1 MGNYLCSLKHVQHF
15 VSSMLSFN
23 RSMIISMS
31 QVMTFWGQ
39 TNVPNL
45 SKIKLR
51 KMMDDLFLQK
61 KLFSAPYLLLLAMI
75 DTSLTFHLFS
85 NCCSIWHFQL
95 NVHWFFVRI
104 NFPTGDIFHQI
115 QQEACCSNFEVFF
128 TLFLAQFSQQKKKFT
143 KAVSE
148 PFARLIIRYSRRLWK
163 VFRKGVSSLLDWSP
177 IQGWWW
183 KGWSYPF
190 GIIWTHFHL
199 LWYGVSE
206 VYLISKFPK
215 EIS

>member
-1 MGNYLCSLKHVQHF
+1 
-15 VSSMLSFN
+15 
-23 RSMIISMS
+23 MICFCKK
-31 QVMTFWGQ
+31 TFFC
-39 TNVPNL
+39 T
-45 SKIKLR
+45 
-51 KMMDDLFLQK
+51 
-61 KLFSAPYLLLLAMI
+61 LLASI
-75 DTSLTFHLFS
+75 SNDWHQSYFPPVFKLLFYLTFPVKCALIFRTYFS
-85 NCCSIWHFQL
+85 
-95 NVHWFFVRI
+95 
-104 NFPTGDIFHQI
+104 TGDIFHQI

>member
-1 MGNYLCSLKHVQHF
+1 
-15 VSSMLSFN
+15 
-23 RSMIISMS
+23 
-31 QVMTFWGQ
+31 
-39 TNVPNL
+39 
-45 SKIKLR
+45 
-51 KMMDDLFLQK
+51 
-61 KLFSAPYLLLLAMI
+61 MI

-85 NCCSIWHFQL
+85 NCCSIWHFQWNHW
-95 NVHWFFVRI
+95 NVHWNYLRMNFFNQRYFSS
-104 NFPTGDIFHQI
+104 NSTRSMLLLPSPTLRY
-115 QQEACCSNFEVFF
+115 FF

-206 VYLISKFPK
+206 VYLISKFQK
-215 EIS
+215 KNS

>member
-1 MGNYLCSLKHVQHF
+1 MICFCKKTFFCTLLASISNDWHQSYFPPVFKLLFYLTFPVKSLKCALKLLTYEFFQPEIFFIKFSKKHAAA
-15 VSSMLSFN
+15 
-23 RSMIISMS
+23 
-31 QVMTFWGQ
+31 TF
-39 TNVPNL
+39 
-45 SKIKLR
+45 
-51 KMMDDLFLQK
+51 
-61 KLFSAPYLLLLAMI
+61 
-75 DTSLTFHLFS
+75 
-85 NCCSIWHFQL
+85 
-95 NVHWFFVRI
+95 
-104 NFPTGDIFHQI
+104 
-115 QQEACCSNFEVFF
+115 SNFEVFF

-215 EIS
+215 KNSELLCKTYENT

>member
-1 MGNYLCSLKHVQHF
+1 
-15 VSSMLSFN
+15 
-23 RSMIISMS
+23 
-31 QVMTFWGQ
+31 
-39 TNVPNL
+39 
-45 SKIKLR
+45 
-51 KMMDDLFLQK
+51 
-61 KLFSAPYLLLLAMI
+61 MI

-85 NCCSIWHFQL
+85 NCCSIWQFQL

-104 NFPTGDIFHQI
+104 NFSTGDIFHQI

-199 LWYGVSE
+199 LWYGVSV
-206 VYLISKFPK
+206 VYLISKFSKNVNFYIRVRRSTLGFPALNLK
-215 EIS
+215 MSQFSFDFDLILKYNQEIGFFLIKIEELIFS

>member
-1 MGNYLCSLKHVQHF
+1 MICLCKK
-15 VSSMLSFN
+15 
-23 RSMIISMS
+23 
-31 QVMTFWGQ
+31 TFFC
-39 TNVPNL
+39 T
-45 SKIKLR
+45 
-51 KMMDDLFLQK
+51 
-61 KLFSAPYLLLLAMI
+61 LLASI
-75 DTSLTFHLFS
+75 SNDWHQSYFPPVFKLLFYIFDTSSETCIEIIYVW
-85 NCCSIWHFQL
+85 NFQPEI
-95 NVHWFFVRI
+95 FFIKFNKKHAAV
-104 NFPTGDIFHQI
+104 F
-115 QQEACCSNFEVFF
+115 SNFEVFF
-128 TLFLAQFSQQKKKFT
+128 YTFSGTVFSTEKKFT
-143 KAVSE
+143 KEVYMVAVSE

-215 EIS
+215 VS